1 MPDRIVRWHEQR
13 LASIDVDE
21 RDRLLMLIVETPAR
35 SLADVAIKAAILHDI
50 LRPDEGTIDAE
61 LARDML
67 AYLVVLSG
75 PSAR

>member
-1 MPDRIVRWHEQR
+1 
-13 LASIDVDE
+13 
-21 RDRLLMLIVETPAR
+21 MLIVETPAR

-61 LARDML
+61 LARDMM

-75 PSAR
+75 PPAR